1 MQKHKVLSFLLALL
15 ISIVLWVYAVTVVNP
30 NDTASIRGVRVRL
43 VGETELKKNHLM
55 LVGGDEQFVDV
66 EISGKRSDL
75 KELNS
80 SSLEAIADVSNID
93 GTGEY
98 EITWTL
104 DPPATVA
111 SGDIKLVAS
120 SANKIKVKVSEYQE
134 RPAIPVE
141 VEYVGELAQ
150 GYLRD
155 PAVLGTETLE
165 VSGPAEEVNTIARAV
180 ITVDLEGANGSME
193 GDFAYE
199 FRSLLDEPLEMS
211 KYVTVS
217 AETVRVSVPV
227 LPYKDIT
234 LELAFKDGGGA
245 TKDDVTCTL
254 DPPLVRVTGSEE
266 TLAKLADTLIVKE
279 IDLAQIAGTTE
290 LTLTPE
296 LPTGVTNRAS
306 DKTVKVKLS
315 FTGLVRKSFTVP
327 CSSIV
332 CLNDVPTLDF
342 AEQSVVVTVRGK
354 PEEVNA
360 LKAESIQITADMT
373 NDYDSATKTVTLSVS
388 LPATSKAGVI
398 GAPYTVQVVEV
409 EPEPTEP

>member
-30 NDTASIRGVRVRL
+30 NDTTSIRGVRVRL
-43 VGETELKKNHLM
+43 VGESELKKNHLM
-55 LVGGDEQFVDV
+55 LVGGEEQFVNV

-93 GTGEY
+93 GTGDY

-104 DPPATVA
+104 DPPASVA
-111 SGDIKLVAS
+111 SGDIKLVSS
-120 SANKIKVKVSEYQE
+120 SANKITVKVSEYKE

-141 VEYVGELAQ
+141 VEYVGELAE

-155 PAVLGTETLE
+155 PAVLGVETLE
-165 VSGPAEEVNTIARAV
+165 VNGPAEEVSAITRAV

-199 FRSLLDEPLEMS
+199 FRNLMDEPLTPS

-227 LPYKDIT
+227 LPYKDIA

-245 TKDDVTCTL
+245 TKDDVTYTI

-266 TLAKLADTLIVKE
+266 TLAKIADTLVIREV
-279 IDLAQIAGTTE
+279 DLAQITGETAWTV
-290 LTLTPE
+290 TPE
-296 LPTGVTNRAS
+296 LPTGAANRAS
-306 DKTVKVKLS
+306 DKSVKVTVNL
-315 FTGLVRKSFTVP
+315 TGLIRKNFTIP
-327 CSSIV
+327 CAEITR
-332 CLNDVPTLDF
+332 LNDVQTLGF
-342 AEQSVVVTVRGK
+342 AEQNVVVSVRGK
-354 PEEVNA
+354 PEAVNA
-360 LKAESIQITADMT
+360 LEAKDVQITADMK
-373 NDYDSATKTVTLSVS
+373 NGYDSATKTVELSIR
-388 LPATSKAGVI
+388 LPSTSKAGVI
-398 GAPYTVQVVEV
+398 GEPYTVQVVEV
-409 EPEPTEP
+409 APEPTEP

>member
-15 ISIVLWVYAVTVVNP
+15 ISVVLWVYAVTVVNP

-43 VGETELKKNHLM
+43 VGESELKKNHLM
-55 LVGGDEQFVDV
+55 LVGGEEQFINV

-111 SGDIKLVAS
+111 SGDIRLVGS
-120 SANKIKVKVSEYQE
+120 SSNKITVKVTEYKE

-155 PAVLGTETLE
+155 PAVLGTQTLE
-165 VSGPAEEVNTIARAV
+165 VSGPAEEVSTINRAV
-180 ITVDLEGANGSME
+180 ITVDLDGADGSME

-199 FRSLLDEPLEMS
+199 FRNTLDEPLKMS

-227 LPYKDIT
+227 LPYKDIE
-234 LELAFKDGGGA
+234 LKLAFRDGGGA
-245 TKDDVTCTL
+245 TEDDVSYTVE
-254 DPPLVRVTGSEE
+254 PALVRVTGAEE
-266 TLAKLADTLIVKE
+266 TLAKLSDTLVIRE
-279 IDLAQIAGTTE
+279 IDLAQLTGTTE
-290 LTLTPE
+290 LTITPE

-306 DKTVKVKLS
+306 DKTVKVTLS
-315 FTGLVRKSFTVP
+315 LTGLVRKNFTVP
-327 CSSIV
+327 CSSILR
-332 CLNDVPTLDF
+332 LNDVETLDF

-360 LKAESIQITADMT
+360 LKAENIQITADMT
-373 NDYDSATKTVTLSVS
+373 DDYDSATKTVTLSVS

-409 EPEPTEP
+409 ERAAKEP